1 MRQAIIERNTLET
14 QITLTLALDGSGESL
29 IRTGCGFL
37 DHMLTL
43 LSKHALMDL
52 NITCQGDLSVD
63 DHHTVED
70 VGICLGQALRQALG
84 DKRGIRRYGDCALPM
99 DEALVL
105 VAADLS
111 GRAALQYAMQIPTQK
126 VGTFD
131 TELVE
136 EFFGALCREA
146 GITLHIRQLCGHNSH
161 HLIEAAFKGFARALR
176 EAASVDER
184 LGDALPSTKGSL

>member
-1 MRQAIIERNTLET
+1 MRQAAIERNTLET

-43 LSKHALMDL
+43 LGKHALMDL
-52 NITCQGDLSVD
+52 HITCQGDHAVD

-70 VGICLGQALRQALG
+70 VGICLGQALRKALG

-105 VAADLS
+105 TALDLS
-111 GRAALQYAMQIPTQK
+111 GRGMLTYAMQIPAQK

-131 TELVE
+131 TELAE
-136 EFFGALCREA
+136 EFFTALCREA
-146 GITLHIRQLCGHNSH
+146 GITLHIRQLCGRSSH

-176 EAASVDER
+176 EAASPDEQ

>member
-1 MRQAIIERNTLET
+1 MRQATVERNTLET
-14 QITLTLALDGSGESL
+14 RITLTLALDGAGEGL
-29 IRTGCGFL
+29 IKTGCGFL

-43 LSKHALMDL
+43 LGKHALMDL
-52 NITCQGDLSVD
+52 NVSCQGDNMVD

>member
-1 MRQAIIERNTLET
+1 MRQSTVQRDTLET
-14 QITLTLALDGSGESL
+14 QITLTLELDGSGEGM

-52 NITCQGDLSVD
+52 SVTCHGDNMVD

-70 VGICLGQALRQALG
+70 VGICLGQALRRALG
-84 DKRGIRRYGDCALPM
+84 DKRGIHRYGDCALPM

-105 VAADLS
+105 VALDLS
-111 GRAALQYAMQIPTQK
+111 GRAALTYKMRIPARK

-131 TELVE
+131 TELAE
-136 EFFGALCREA
+136 EFFSALCREA
-146 GITLHIRQLCGHNSH
+146 GITLHIRQLCGRSSH

-176 EAASVDER
+176 EAASPDEQ